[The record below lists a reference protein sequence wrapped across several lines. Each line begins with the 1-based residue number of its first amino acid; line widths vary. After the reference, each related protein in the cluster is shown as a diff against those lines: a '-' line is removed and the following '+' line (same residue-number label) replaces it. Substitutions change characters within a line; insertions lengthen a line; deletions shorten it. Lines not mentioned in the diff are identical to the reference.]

1 METGNN
7 DAVRVNLEE
16 GRAEIARIR
25 TFIKDNKRYIEQ
37 NYGKDVTKRRPE
49 YKRLSDSLLKKTI
62 TMIADLF
69 QRYYPATGYSD
80 VETYMMHQTWLDN
93 SVDVVGNA
101 RMVLQTIDSIIK
113 YPNRAQYYYD
123 CWKKEVNE
131 LRRKSKRPEIMS
143 PVGSWESLRAALQ
156 GGADAVYFG
165 VGKLNM
171 RSRSAAN
178 FTVDDLPRIVQ
189 TCREAGVRTYLTVNT
204 IIYNSEI
211 DEMHRLLDAALAAGI
226 SAVIASDMAV
236 IAYAHRIGLEVHI
249 STQCNVSNTEAVRW
263 YSQFADV
270 VVTARELSLGQ
281 VAEITQYIRQN
292 DIRGPKGELVQV
304 EVFAHG
310 ALCMSVSGKCYLSL
324 DNYNYSA
331 NRGAC
336 LQLCRRGYIVK
347 DKESDLELEIDNEY
361 IMSPKDLCTIGF
373 LDKIVKAGVRVL
385 KIEGRGRSADYVRT
399 VTECYREAVEAIA
412 DGSYSKERIEGWTS
426 RLATVFNRGFW
437 DGYYLGRR
445 LGEWSDRY
453 GSQATEQKVYLGPVH
468 NFFGRIGVAEV
479 QLQTNETLRV
489 GDEVVVIGETTG
501 VYRAT
506 IAELRTDRDPVPE
519 VHQGDRF
526 SFKTTE
532 PLHRGDKVYRIDK
545 VNDEY

>member
-1 METGNN
+1 
-7 DAVRVNLEE
+7 
-16 GRAEIARIR
+16 
-25 TFIKDNKRYIEQ
+25 
-37 NYGKDVTKRRPE
+37 
-49 YKRLSDSLLKKTI
+49 
-62 TMIADLF
+62 
-69 QRYYPATGYSD
+69 
-80 VETYMMHQTWLDN
+80 
-93 SVDVVGNA
+93 
-101 RMVLQTIDSIIK
+101 
-113 YPNRAQYYYD
+113 
-123 CWKKEVNE
+123 
-131 LRRKSKRPEIMS
+131 MS
-143 PVGSWESLRAALQ
+143 PVGSYESLQAAIQ
-156 GGADAVYFG
+156 GGANAVYFG

-178 FTVDDLPRIVQ
+178 FTVDDLKRI
-189 TCREAGVRTYLTVNT
+189 CSIAHAAGVRTYLTVNT

-211 DEMHRLLDAALAAGI
+211 EEMHQLLQAAKEAGV
-226 SAVIASDMAV
+226 SAIIASDMAV
-236 IAYAHRIGLEVHI
+236 ITYANRIGIEVHI
-249 STQCNVSNTEAVRW
+249 STQCNVSNYEAVR
-263 YSQFADV
+263 YYAQFADV
-270 VVTARELSLGQ
+270 IVTARELPLEQ
-281 VAEITQYIRQN
+281 VAEITRFIAAS

-412 DGSYSKERIEGWTS
+412 DGSYSKEKIDGWMQ

-437 DGYYLGRR
+437 DGYYLG
-445 LGEWSDRY
+445 LGEWSERY
-453 GSQATEQKVYLGPVH
+453 GSQATENKVYLGLVK
-468 NFFGRIGVAEV
+468 NYFNRIGVAEV
-479 QLQTNETLRV
+479 QMQTNEVLHP
-489 GDEVVVIGETTG
+489 GDDIIVMGETTG

-506 IAELRTDRDPVPE
+506 VKELRLERDPVPE

-526 SFKTTE
+526 SFATTE
-532 PLHRGDKVYRIDK
+532 PLRRGDKVYRVDK
-545 VNDEY
+545 VIEEF

>member
-1 METGNN
+1 MQ
-7 DAVRVNLEE
+7 
-16 GRAEIARIR
+16 
-25 TFIKDNKRYIEQ
+25 NKI
-37 NYGKDVTKRRPE
+37 
-49 YKRLSDSLLKKTI
+49 
-62 TMIADLF
+62 
-69 QRYYPATGYSD
+69 
-80 VETYMMHQTWLDN
+80 
-93 SVDVVGNA
+93 
-101 RMVLQTIDSIIK
+101 
-113 YPNRAQYYYD
+113 
-123 CWKKEVNE
+123 
-131 LRRKSKRPEIMS
+131 EIMS
-143 PVGSWESLRAALQ
+143 PVGSWESLQAAIQ
-156 GGADAVYFG
+156 GGANAVYFG

-178 FTVDDLPRIVQ
+178 FTVDDLPRIVSI
-189 TCREAGVRTYLTVNT
+189 TGEAGVRTYLTVNT
-204 IIYNSEI
+204 IIYNDEI
-211 DEMHRLLDAALAAGI
+211 AEMHRLLEAAKAAGI
-226 SAVIASDMAV
+226 SAIIASDMAV
-236 IAYAHRIGLEVHI
+236 ISYANQIGVEVHI

-270 VVTARELSLGQ
+270 VVTARELPLSQ
-281 VAEITQYIRQN
+281 VAEITKFIRDN
-292 DIRGPKGELVQV
+292 NIRGPKGELVQI

-399 VTECYREAVEAIA
+399 VTECYREAVEAIEA
-412 DGSYSKERIEGWTS
+412 GTYTKEKIDSWMQ

-445 LGEWSDRY
+445 LGEWSERY
-453 GSQATEQKVYLGPVH
+453 GSQATENKVYLGLIR
-468 NFFGRIGVAEV
+468 NYFGKINVAEV
-479 QLQTNETLRV
+479 QLQTNETLKV
-489 GDEVVVIGETTG
+489 GDEVMVIGETTG
-501 VYRAT
+501 VYRDT
-506 IAELRTDRDPVPE
+506 IKELRTDRDPVPE

-526 SFKTTE
+526 SFATKE
-532 PLHRGDKVYRIDK
+532 LLHRGDKVYRVDK
-545 VNDEY
+545 VIEEF

>member
-1 METGNN
+1 M
-7 DAVRVNLEE
+7 A
-16 GRAEIARIR
+16 
-25 TFIKDNKRYIEQ
+25 
-37 NYGKDVTKRRPE
+37 
-49 YKRLSDSLLKKTI
+49 
-62 TMIADLF
+62 
-69 QRYYPATGYSD
+69 
-80 VETYMMHQTWLDN
+80 
-93 SVDVVGNA
+93 
-101 RMVLQTIDSIIK
+101 
-113 YPNRAQYYYD
+113 
-123 CWKKEVNE
+123 
-131 LRRKSKRPEIMS
+131 
-143 PVGSWESLRAALQ
+143 PVGSWESLQAALQ
-156 GGADAVYFG
+156 GGANAVYFG

-178 FTVDDLPRIVQ
+178 FTVDDLPQIVAI
-189 TCREAGVRTYLTVNT
+189 TAAAGVRTYLTVNT

-211 DEMHRLLDAALAAGI
+211 EELHRLLEAAKAAGI
-226 SAVIASDMAV
+226 SAIIASDMAV
-236 IAYAHRIGLEVHI
+236 ISYANRIGLEVHI

-263 YSQFADV
+263 YAQFADV
-270 VVTARELSLGQ
+270 IVTARELSLGQ
-281 VAEITQYIRQN
+281 VAEITRFIADE

-399 VTECYREAVEAIA
+399 VTECYREAVESIA
-412 DGSYSKERIEGWTS
+412 DGTYSKEKIDGWMQ

-445 LGEWSDRY
+445 LGEWSERY
-453 GSQATEQKVYLGPVH
+453 GSQATEQKVYLGLVR
-468 NFFGRIGVAEV
+468 NFFGRINVAEV
-479 QLQTNETLRV
+479 QLQTHESLCV
-489 GDEVVVIGETTG
+489 GDEVMVIGETTG
-501 VYRAT
+501 VYRDT
-506 IAELRTDRDPVPE
+506 IREMRLDRDPVPE

-526 SFKTTE
+526 SFATTE
-532 PLHRGDKVYRIDK
+532 TLHRGDKVYRIDK
-545 VNDEY
+545 VINEF